1 MPTSISPTQHAAPKD
16 FDDILY
22 VVEETYAVTPRRPT
36 SRTSTLQRA
45 RSATVFIPIA
55 VKCSCRQEQLSTRA
69 AEEEGTA
76 AVSAS

>member
-1 MPTSISPTQHAAPKD
+1 MPTSTSPTQHAAPTD

-22 VVEETYAVTPRRPT
+22 VVEETYAVTLRRPT

-45 RSATVFIPIA
+45 RSATVFIPTA

-76 AVSAS
+76 AVFAS